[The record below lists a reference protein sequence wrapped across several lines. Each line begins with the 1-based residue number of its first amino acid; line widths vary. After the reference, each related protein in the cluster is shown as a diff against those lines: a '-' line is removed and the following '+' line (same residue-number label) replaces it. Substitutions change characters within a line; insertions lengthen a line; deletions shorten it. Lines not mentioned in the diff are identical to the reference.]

1 MSRKVIEVCKLD
13 IKDTKKDTIL
23 SEVNH
28 ILSFRERVFYQMDLV
43 ISVKI
48 N

>member
-1 MSRKVIEVCKLD
+1 MSRKVIDVCKLD

-23 SEVNH
+23 SKVNH
-28 ILSFRERVFYQMDLV
+28 ILSFREQAFYQMDNV
-43 ISVKI
+43 IFVKI